1 MADSTSARLLL
12 RLMATGEQNN
22 VWGGYT
28 NTSLQT
34 IGRAAKGYQTVALTG
49 DKTVTHTNYSASN
62 EGVVAYLKFT
72 GTLSSAA
79 TVTMPTTETV
89 LDVYNVTGQALT
101 IKTSAGTGTSIPNGT
116 FMRIAC
122 DGTNFLNISTSNLP
136 TAATVSGSITVA
148 GQVKGLA
155 SGTAATDALTK
166 TQIETAIANASTT
179 GSGLVFNSASD
190 TTSSYL
196 NTKLLV
202 GDGLS
207 KATNNAG
214 ANETLTLTSSVTLD
228 GKAKVSTNDTTPNF
242 LENKIVA
249 GSNITV
255 ATLNDGGNE
264 TVQITAT
271 VPATIEE
278 HALSYAMSL

>member
-34 IGRAAKGYQTVALTG
+34 IGRAAKGYQTVALTA

-72 GTLSSAA
+72 GTLSSPA
-79 TVTMPTTETV
+79 TVTMPSTETV
-89 LDVYNVTGQALT
+89 VDVYNVTGQALT
-101 IKTSAGTGTSIPNGT
+101 IKTSGGTGPSIPNGT

-214 ANETLTLTSSVTLD
+214 ANETLTLTNSGFGKSLVSS
-228 GKAKVSTNDTTPNF
+228 NDTTAGF
-242 LENKIVA
+242 LNGKLVA
-249 GSNITV
+249 GTNV
-255 ATLNDGGNE
+255 TLTENNNGGNE
-264 TVQITAT
+264 TLTIATTSSTA
-271 VPATIEE
+271 IEE
-278 HALSYAMSL
+278 QALSYAMSL